1 MSRVASRA
9 PVQAQ
14 LTGRRSLADVV
25 WVANTGHGPAAHWFA
40 RPGPDDPPHDHLVD
54 AADATRY
61 LTDHRVDVP
70 DGLPTPRQLQ
80 RIAAIRDVIRELAEG
95 RDDWQGPFSRLLG
108 TASFQLGPGAGI
120 VSRADAW
127 DGFID
132 DLLVPL
138 LELTRRG
145 ERVSMCA
152 NPACRLVFV
161 DDSRNGSRRW
171 CDNAGCGNRV
181 RVRRY
186 RATHDEVHASSR

>member
-1 MSRVASRA
+1 MSRVASRD

-14 LTGRRSLADVV
+14 LTGRRSLADLV

-40 RPGPDDPPHDHLVD
+40 RPGPGEPSHDHLLDAVD
-54 AADATRY
+54 ASRY
-61 LTDHRVDVP
+61 LTDHHVEVP
-70 DGLPTPRQLQ
+70 DGLPTRSHLD
-80 RIAAIRDVIRELAEG
+80 RLGAVRGVVRDLAEG
-95 RDDWQGPFSRLLG
+95 RDGWQERFARLLEPV
-108 TASFQLGPGAGI
+108 SFRLEPPIGI
-120 VSRADAW
+120 AARTVGW

-138 LELTRRG
+138 LELIRRG
-145 ERVSMCA
+145 GRVSMCA

-186 RATHDEVHASSR
+186 RATHDEG